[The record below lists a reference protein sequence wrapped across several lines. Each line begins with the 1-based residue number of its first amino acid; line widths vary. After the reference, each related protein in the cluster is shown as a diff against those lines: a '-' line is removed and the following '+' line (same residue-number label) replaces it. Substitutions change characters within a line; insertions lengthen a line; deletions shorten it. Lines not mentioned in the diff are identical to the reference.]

1 MCGRF
6 ASYKNFKNLKN
17 IFSLNTKD
25 TNILSSYNVS
35 PGQQANI
42 VLNYNHENYLLP
54 SNWGFSFFNNNSQ
67 KTQIIINS
75 RVETINSSFYLEI
88 LF

>member
-25 TNILSSYNVS
+25 KNILSSKNVS

-42 VLNYNHENYLLP
+42 VLNYNH
-54 SNWGFSFFNNNSQ
+54 
-67 KTQIIINS
+67 
-75 RVETINSSFYLEI
+75 
-88 LF
+88 